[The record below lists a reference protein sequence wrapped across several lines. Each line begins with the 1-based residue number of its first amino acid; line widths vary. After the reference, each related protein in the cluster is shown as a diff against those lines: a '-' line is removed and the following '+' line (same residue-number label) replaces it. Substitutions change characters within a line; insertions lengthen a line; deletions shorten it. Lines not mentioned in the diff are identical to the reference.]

1 VASAHKSV
9 LASRSPVFAGMLRGK
24 TVEAMKGVVVI
35 QGVTAQSLVAFIEF
49 LYLGTYFVF
58 FLGVF

>member
-1 VASAHKSV
+1 
-9 LASRSPVFAGMLRGK
+9 
-24 TVEAMKGVVVI
+24 MKGVVVI